1 MLYVRALALM
11 AILTHLCA
19 CTQSSGSDAGP
30 SDAASGGTAEFQELV
45 DLTIAASNAEADAS
59 QVMCDCGLTCGH
71 PLRMSEAQATCYLLR
86 ANGQH
91 ALYRQYFQESMEYF
105 QAIIDCHAERG
116 CAPIMRRECGVAPPE
131 LLRTPPDF
139 IVLAA
144 GACFE

>member
-1 MLYVRALALM
+1 
-11 AILTHLCA
+11 
-19 CTQSSGSDAGP
+19 
-30 SDAASGGTAEFQELV
+30 V
-45 DLTIAASNAEADAS
+45 DLTIAATNEEADAS
-59 QVMCDCGLTCGH
+59 QVICNCGLTCGH

-91 ALYRQYFQESMEYF
+91 ALYRQYFQQSMEYF
-105 QAIIDCHAERG
+105 QAITTCYAEDG
-116 CAPIMRRECGVAPPE
+116 CTRILSGECGIAPPE